1 MSISAL
7 WKRSTAWAS
16 RNKKGPENPPI
27 QRIIVYT
34 PGVWDLLHVGHVS
47 FLQRARSLGTMLI
60 VGVPTDNTVR
70 EDKGEPPLIP
80 CEDRVKMLRALCYV
94 DHALPYSTLDFLN
107 HLNLFQPSVLAIGQN
122 WGKETRHKLA
132 EHWAER
138 NGCRIVIL
146 PYTQRESTTKIKERV
161 RERV

>member
-1 MSISAL
+1 MSLSAL
-7 WKRSTAWAS
+7 YKRAVGWTS
-16 RNKKGPENPPI
+16 RNKKEAQNPAV
-27 QRIIVYT
+27 QNVVVYA

-47 FLQRARSLGTMLI
+47 FLQRARSLGTALI
-60 VGVPTDNTVR
+60 VGVPSDATVI
-70 EDKGEPPLIP
+70 EDKGRPPIIP
-80 CEDRVKMLRALCYV
+80 CNDRVKMLRALVYV